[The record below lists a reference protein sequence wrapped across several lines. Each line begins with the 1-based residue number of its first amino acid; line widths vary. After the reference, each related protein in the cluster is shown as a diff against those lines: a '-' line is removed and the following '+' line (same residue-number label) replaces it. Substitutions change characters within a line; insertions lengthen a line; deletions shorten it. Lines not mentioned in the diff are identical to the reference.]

1 MLDLI
6 FKGIVDNSN
15 KIDVVVKH
23 INKIDKRNTLLLF
36 LLTTNVYLVYKKL
49 KKQEEK
55 ITELEIE
62 LEGMKSNIA

>member
-6 FKGIVDNSN
+6 FKSIINNSN

-23 INKIDKRNTLLLF
+23 INKTDTRNCLILL
-36 LLTTNVYLVYKKL
+36 LLTTNVYLVSKKL
-49 KKQEEK
+49 KKQDEK

-62 LEGMKSNIA
+62 LEGIKSNLA

>member
-6 FKGIVDNSN
+6 FKSIINNSN

-23 INKIDKRNTLLLF
+23 INKTDTRNCLILF
-36 LLTTNVYLVYKKL
+36 LLTTNVYLVSKKL
-49 KKQEEK
+49 KKQDEK

-62 LEGMKSNIA
+62 LEGIKSNLA